1 MTTDNQSNTNQI
13 NTGMWRSIALCGYL
27 GTLFFVLL
35 WVIYLAPPAAP
46 KSIVLA
52 IALLP
57 MLPALRGL
65 LHGRIYTYQ
74 WASFLA
80 LPYFAFGIDA
90 FVHNQENK
98 WLGAVLVLL
107 SFMWFVGC
115 TYTARQ
121 HKKFSQSQNTASEKE
136 L

>member
-1 MTTDNQSNTNQI
+1 MITDNNTI
-13 NTGMWRSIALCGYL
+13 NTSRWRFIALCGYL

-35 WVIYLAPPAAP
+35 WITYLAPPAAP

-80 LPYFAFGIDA
+80 LPYFAFGVDA
-90 FVHNQENK
+90 FVHRQDNN
-98 WLGAVLVLL
+98 WLGAVLVVL
-107 SFMWFVGC
+107 SLMWFVGC
-115 TYTARQ
+115 TYTAKQ
-121 HKKFSQSQNTASEKE
+121 HKKFSQSQNTASETE
-136 L
+136 S